1 MGSFMISLNELSLS
15 VYGKVLE
22 AASFLHSRA
31 RSTSIFFSP
40 GKELDRNF
48 RHDMRYSEFLHFF
61 QQFKNVNLFS
71 VPR

>member
-1 MGSFMISLNELSLS
+1 MISLNELSLS

-22 AASFLHSRA
+22 AVSFLYSRV
-31 RSTSIFFSP
+31 RSASIFFFSR
-40 GKELDRNF
+40 KELDGNF

-71 VPR
+71 APR